1 MPQIMLPAEF
11 NRKEFDAILRAM
23 SDHDA
28 ATFAATNRTTF
39 ASCFTLA
46 VLGSVAPSEPA
57 RPALAKT
64 KPAAPSAPK
73 ADRTMLLASVESV
86 MTTHPKKT
94 APEYTE
100 LLASIAG
107 GDPKFGIKVRRACEA
122 LVTAGKAVFD
132 GEHKNRRY
140 WPTPRGNAQ
149 DPDAEPEQAE

>member
-1 MPQIMLPAEF
+1 MLPAVF
-11 NRKEFDAILRAM
+11 SRKEFDAILRAM
-23 SDHDA
+23 SDEDA

-46 VLGSVAPSEPA
+46 APGTAAPSEPA
-57 RPALAKT
+57 KPPLAKAKAST
-64 KPAAPSAPK
+64 PSAPK

-86 MTTHPKKT
+86 MATHPKKT

-107 GDPKFGIKVRRACEA
+107 DDPKFGIKVRRACEA

-132 GEHKNRRY
+132 GEHRNRRY

-149 DPDAEPEQAE
+149 EPEQAE